1 MRKFSSSLLF
11 ILVFG
16 FSAVATGSNL
26 DNQNPEQIES
36 LEKSASAGNE
46 KAQMKLAIMY
56 LDGNGVSADISKA
69 LFYYRMA
76 AEQNVAF
83 AQYRL
88 ARIYLDGDHVNPDP
102 NLGLEW
108 LLSAARL
115 GFVEAQ
121 LDLSRSYEQGD
132 GIAQDLVESYKWLSV
147 ASSLTDMDLK
157 SRQDELEAKMTF
169 VELAQAVSLSRI
181 CILTGYEDC

>member
-1 MRKFSSSLLF
+1 
-11 ILVFG
+11 
-16 FSAVATGSNL
+16 
-26 DNQNPEQIES
+26 
-36 LEKSASAGNE
+36 
-46 KAQMKLAIMY
+46 MKLAVMY
-56 LDGNGVSADISKA
+56 LDGNGVTADIDKA

-88 ARIYLDGDHVNPDP
+88 ARIYLDGDYVKPDP
-102 NLGLEW
+102 NRGLEG

-121 LDLSRSYEQGD
+121 LDLSLLYEQGD
-132 GIAQDLVESYKWLSV
+132 GIAQDLVEAYKWLSI
-147 ASSLTDMDLK
+147 ASSLTDTDLK
-157 SRQDELEAKMTF
+157 SRQEELETKMSF
-169 VELAQAVSLSRI
+169 AELAQAVSLSRI

>member
-1 MRKFSSSLLF
+1 MRKLSASLLF
-11 ILVFG
+11 VLVFG
-16 FSAVATGSNL
+16 IPAVAVGSNL
-26 DNQNPEQIES
+26 DSQNPEPIES
-36 LEKSASAGNE
+36 LEDRASAGNE

-56 LDGNGVSADISKA
+56 LDGKGVTADIGKA

-83 AQYRL
+83 AQYKL
-88 ARIYLDGDHVNPDP
+88 ARIYLDGDYVKPDHDQ
-102 NLGLEW
+102 GLDW

-115 GFVEAQ
+115 GFVKAQ
-121 LDLSRSYEQGD
+121 LDLSRLYEQGD
-132 GIAQDLVESYKWLSV
+132 GIAQDLVEAHKWLSI

-157 SRQDELEAKMTF
+157 SRQEELEAKMTF